1 MIGHIKMKTYLG
13 NIKKHLNKKKLFKI
27 GSILIFSLLF
37 IHPAIGLKT
46 QQKRWDAVTHDK
58 TNFPLIGMH
67 RTVSCSECHPEGV
80 MKGTPTACEACHWYR
95 KQDDRYQ
102 LQLGI
107 HCEECHT
114 PSGWKPIKP
123 DAWSHEQD
131 GGFLLEGVHKT
142 LDCFQ
147 CHKGRIFSSQSN
159 ECMDCHREDYNR
171 VDDPN
176 HVLEQFPTDCRICH
190 NMNHWEGAIY
200 AHLIFPLNGMHK
212 TAACNSCHQ
221 NNQYSGTPTDCI
233 VCHLAE
239 YNNTTSP
246 NHIQANYPTDCE
258 ICHGNSAVDW
268 YGAKLDHDQFWPLK
282 GAHRRLDCIV
292 CHSTGYTISSDCVNC
307 HLDDYNNTTDPD
319 HRKAG
324 FHTDCEVCHLS
335 ESQTWSQA
343 VFDHIFPIFSGHH
356 QSLSCSDCHRTA
368 NYIEFSCIDCH
379 EHSKDL
385 MDNKHKDIGGY
396 IYDSLACY
404 SCHPSGE
411 K

>member
-1 MIGHIKMKTYLG
+1 MKTYLG

-37 IHPAIGLKT
+37 IHPATGLKT

-67 RTVSCSECHPEGV
+67 RTVSCSECHLEGV

-114 PSGWKPIKP
+114 PSGWKPVKP
-123 DAWSHEQD
+123 NAWSHEQD
-131 GGFLLEGVHKT
+131 GGFPLQGSHKM

-147 CHKGRIFSSQSN
+147 CHKGRIFSGQSN
-159 ECMDCHREDYNR
+159 DCMDCHREDYDR
-171 VDDPN
+171 AAEPN

-190 NMNHWEGAIY
+190 NMNHWEGAVY
-200 AHLIFPLNGMHK
+200 AHLLFPLNGMHR
-212 TAACNSCHQ
+212 TAACNSCHP
-221 NNQYSGTPTDCI
+221 NNQYSGTPTDCV

-258 ICHGNSAVDW
+258 ICHGNSALDW
-268 YGAKLDHDQFWPLK
+268 YGAILDHDRFWPLK

-307 HLDDYNNTTDPD
+307 HLDDYNNTTEPN
-319 HRKAG
+319 HQKAG

-335 ESQTWSQA
+335 ESMTWSQA
-343 VFDHIFPIFSGHH
+343 VFDHIFPIFSGRH

-385 MDNKHKDIGGY
+385 MDHKHKDIGGY
-396 IYDSLACY
+396 TYDSLACY